1 MRIVVKNIINSP
13 IAAFHTDGSL
23 VFEKL
28 EQSLNKGVS
37 ILVGFEGI
45 TQCST
50 QFLNASV
57 GKLYLQHSP
66 EIVDSLLSFD
76 YAGLPHLAFKLAEVR
91 ENAIHSKTYDAILEE
106 ATT

>member
-1 MRIVVKNIINSP
+1 MLFVVKNIINSP
-13 IAAFHTDGSL
+13 IAAFHNDGSL
-23 VFEKL
+23 VFEKMEIAL
-28 EQSLNKGVS
+28 LGGEAMLLS
-37 ILVGFEGI
+37 FEGI